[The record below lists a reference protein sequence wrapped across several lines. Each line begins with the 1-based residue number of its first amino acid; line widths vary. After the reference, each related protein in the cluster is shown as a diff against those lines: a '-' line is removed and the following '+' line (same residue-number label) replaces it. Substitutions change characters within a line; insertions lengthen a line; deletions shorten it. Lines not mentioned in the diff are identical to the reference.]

1 MNLFEW
7 TPAISVGINTIDD
20 QHKKLISLIN
30 DVSDAMKARKAKEV
44 IGDILQQ
51 LSDYTVYHFG
61 NEERAFDKYQYPD
74 RANHKIAH
82 KSYVDK
88 IGELIERNNKGELG
102 ISISV
107 LDFLMDWITNHI
119 MKTDMLY
126 VPFFKDKEIG

>member
-74 RANHKIAH
+74 RENHKIAH

>member
-7 TPAISVGINTIDD
+7 TPAIAVGITTIDD

-30 DVSDAMKARKAKEV
+30 DVSDAMKARKAAEV
-44 IGDILQQ
+44 IGSVLQE
-51 LSDYTVYHFG
+51 LSDYTVHHFG
-61 NEERAFDKYQYPD
+61 NEERAFEKYSYPD
-74 RANHKIAH
+74 KEAHMAAHRIYVGKIH
-82 KSYVDK
+82 
-88 IGELIERNNKGELG
+88 ELIERNKKGELG

-119 MKTDMLY
+119 MKTDMQY